1 MKATLNL
8 AESTILM
15 DCTPQELA
23 GLLSLLQPCPK
34 QGLPSSDHHPDE
46 PPAPAEPVQNPVQA
60 PQEPAPAEPVQDPEP
75 AAQVPEPVPNEPEPK
90 PAEPAKEQD
99 PEPEPNEPVQT
110 PQEPEPDP
118 AIAPEPAEREP
129 LGKAL
134 KRLKKERA
142 AGRLPKYQPVYAR
155 NAEGDVIYC
164 DSVAEMAIK
173 LGVTAQCV
181 NQSIKHNYNCKGYK
195 IKKDNPKTV
204 L

>member
-34 QGLPSSDHHPDE
+34 QGLPSSDTHPDE
-46 PPAPAEPVQNPVQA
+46 PPAPAEPVHEQYPVPA
-60 PQEPAPAEPVQDPEP
+60 PQSPEPAPAEPVQE
-75 AAQVPEPVPNEPEPK
+75 
-90 PAEPAKEQD
+90 
-99 PEPEPNEPVQT
+99 PEPEPNEPVPT
-110 PQEPEPDP
+110 PQEPEPEPSP

-129 LGKAL
+129 LGKAIE
-134 KRLKKERA
+134 RLKKEKV
-142 AGRLPKYQPVYAR
+142 AGRNPKYQPVYAR

-195 IKKDNPKTV
+195 IKKDDPKTV

>member
-1 MKATLNL
+1 MKATLYLTEN
-8 AESTILM
+8 TILM

-23 GLLSLLQPCPK
+23 GLISLLQPCPK

-46 PPAPAEPVQNPVQA
+46 PPAPTVPVQDPEPA
-60 PQEPAPAEPVQDPEP
+60 AQEPAPAEPVQDPDP
-75 AAQVPEPVPNEPEPK
+75 AAQEPEPEPNEPEPK
-90 PAEPAKEQD
+90 PAEPAQEQD
-99 PEPEPNEPVQT
+99 PESA
-110 PQEPEPDP
+110 PQAPDP

-134 KRLKKERA
+134 KRLKKEKA

>member
-23 GLLSLLQPCPK
+23 GLLSLLQPCHK

-46 PPAPAEPVQNPVQA
+46 PPTPAEPVQDPEPAAQEPEPEPNEPVQA
-60 PQEPAPAEPVQDPEP
+60 PQEPAPAEPVQDPDP
-75 AAQVPEPVPNEPEPK
+75 AAQES
-90 PAEPAKEQD
+90 
-99 PEPEPNEPVQT
+99 EPEPNEPVQT

-134 KRLKKERA
+134 KRLKKEKA

-195 IKKDNPKTV
+195 IKKDDPKTV

>member
-46 PPAPAEPVQNPVQA
+46 PPAPTVPVQDPEPAAQEPAPAEPVQNPVQE

-75 AAQVPEPVPNEPEPK
+75 AAQVPEPV
-90 PAEPAKEQD
+90 
-99 PEPEPNEPVQT
+99 PNEPVQT

-134 KRLKKERA
+134 KRLKKEKA

-195 IKKDNPKTV
+195 IKKDDPKTV

>member
-23 GLLSLLQPCPK
+23 GLISLLQPCPK
-34 QGLPSSDHHPDE
+34 QSLPSSDHHPDE
-46 PPAPAEPVQNPVQA
+46 PPAPTVPVQDPEPA
-60 PQEPAPAEPVQDPEP
+60 AQEPAPAEPVQNPEP
-75 AAQVPEPVPNEPEPK
+75 AAQEPEPEPNEPEPK
-90 PAEPAKEQD
+90 PAEPAQEQD
-99 PEPEPNEPVQT
+99 PESA
-110 PQEPEPDP
+110 PQAPDP

-134 KRLKKERA
+134 KRLKKEKA

-181 NQSIKHNYNCKGYK
+181 NQSIKHNYNCKGK
-195 IKKDNPKTV
+195 KKKKDDPKTV

>member
-34 QGLPSSDHHPDE
+34 QGPPSSDHHPDE
-46 PPAPAEPVQNPVQA
+46 PPAPAEPVQKPVQA
-60 PQEPAPAEPVQDPEP
+60 PQEPAPAVPVQDPEP
-75 AAQVPEPVPNEPEPK
+75 AAQE
-90 PAEPAKEQD
+90 

-134 KRLKKERA
+134 KRLKKEKA

>member
-1 MKATLNL
+1 MKATLHLTEN
-8 AESTILM
+8 TILM

-23 GLLSLLQPCPK
+23 GLISLLQPCPK

-46 PPAPAEPVQNPVQA
+46 PPAPTVPVQDPEPA
-60 PQEPAPAEPVQDPEP
+60 AQEPAPAEPVQDPDP
-75 AAQVPEPVPNEPEPK
+75 AAQEPEPEPNEPEPK
-90 PAEPAKEQD
+90 PAEPAQEQD
-99 PEPEPNEPVQT
+99 PESA
-110 PQEPEPDP
+110 PQAPDP

-134 KRLKKERA
+134 KRLKKEKA

>member
-1 MKATLNL
+1 
-8 AESTILM
+8 M

-23 GLLSLLQPCPK
+23 GLLSLMQPCPK

-46 PPAPAEPVQNPVQA
+46 PPAPAL
-60 PQEPAPAEPVQDPEP
+60 PVQDPEP
-75 AAQVPEPVPNEPEPK
+75 AAPE
-90 PAEPAKEQD
+90 
-99 PEPEPNEPVQT
+99 PEPEPNEP
-110 PQEPEPDP
+110 EPSSQEPDP

-134 KRLKKERA
+134 KRLQKEKA

-195 IKKDNPKTV
+195 IKKDDPKTV

>member
-46 PPAPAEPVQNPVQA
+46 PPAPAVPVQDPEPAAQEPAPAEPVQNPVQE

-75 AAQVPEPVPNEPEPK
+75 AAQVPEPV
-90 PAEPAKEQD
+90 
-99 PEPEPNEPVQT
+99 PNEPVQT

-134 KRLKKERA
+134 KRLKKEKA

-195 IKKDNPKTV
+195 IKKDDPKTV

>member
-8 AESTILM
+8 TENTILM

-46 PPAPAEPVQNPVQA
+46 PPAPAEPVQNQKPATQVPEPVPNEPVKA
-60 PQEPAPAEPVQDPEP
+60 PQEPEPAPAEPVQDPEP
-75 AAQVPEPVPNEPEPK
+75 AAQE
-90 PAEPAKEQD
+90 
-99 PEPEPNEPVQT
+99 PEPEPNEPVQA

-134 KRLKKERA
+134 KRLKKEKA

-181 NQSIKHNYNCKGYK
+181 NQSIKNNYNCKGYK
-195 IKKDNPKTV
+195 IKKDDPKTV